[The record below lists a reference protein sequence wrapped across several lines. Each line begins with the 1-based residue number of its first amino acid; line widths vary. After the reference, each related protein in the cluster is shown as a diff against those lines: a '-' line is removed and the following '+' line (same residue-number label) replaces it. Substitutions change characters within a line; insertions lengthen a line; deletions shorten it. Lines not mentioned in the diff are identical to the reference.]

1 MQKARGRGRKGW
13 IKKSWKRR
21 VYRRMQILK
30 ELREILRMF
39 REDYSRGEIDVQKKK
54 KTETEDLFRTRSRIL
69 KTRKISRRFLER
81 LKNLP
86 GKRAE
91 KNSRTVKIEIL
102 EEEEKKKRKILERIS
117 VISLRKLQ
125 KKRNQDRDAG
135 IAGGESVKKLSHRF
149 DFIRN
154 PL

>member
-39 REDYSRGEIDVQKKK
+39 REDYSRGEIDVQKK

-102 EEEEKKKRKILERIS
+102 EEEEKKKREEKNLR

>member
-1 MQKARGRGRKGW
+1 
-13 IKKSWKRR
+13 
-21 VYRRMQILK
+21 
-30 ELREILRMF
+30 MF

-86 GKRAE
+86 SKRAE

-102 EEEEKKKRKILERIS
+102 EEEEKKKREEKNLR
-117 VISLRKLQ
+117 VISLRKL
-125 KKRNQDRDAG
+125 
-135 IAGGESVKKLSHRF
+135 
-149 DFIRN
+149 
-154 PL
+154 

>member
-1 MQKARGRGRKGW
+1 
-13 IKKSWKRR
+13 
-21 VYRRMQILK
+21 
-30 ELREILRMF
+30 MF
-39 REDYSRGEIDVQKKK
+39 REDYSRGEIDVQK

-102 EEEEKKKRKILERIS
+102 EEEEKEKRKILERIS
-117 VISLRKLQ
+117 VISLRKL
-125 KKRNQDRDAG
+125 
-135 IAGGESVKKLSHRF
+135 
-149 DFIRN
+149 
-154 PL
+154 

>member
-1 MQKARGRGRKGW
+1 
-13 IKKSWKRR
+13 
-21 VYRRMQILK
+21 
-30 ELREILRMF
+30 MF
-39 REDYSRGEIDVQKKK
+39 REDYSRGEIDVQKK

-117 VISLRKLQ
+117 VISLRKL
-125 KKRNQDRDAG
+125 
-135 IAGGESVKKLSHRF
+135 
-149 DFIRN
+149 
-154 PL
+154 